1 MTPAEMTLVVLVG
14 GESSRMGTPKH
25 LLPLPGGTI
34 LDRILDRLGG
44 MFGDVI
50 VAGRGL
56 RPMREGVR
64 TVDDVRCERC
74 PLVGILSGLQASR
87 TAFSFVIA
95 CDMPFVEPSLVELL
109 ASKAGGGVDVVV
121 PVVGGFFE
129 PLCAVYGRAVTGA
142 IAECLDSGRTKTTS
156 FFGSARLAEVD
167 EREIRSVDPALASF
181 VNLNTPSDYLRH
193 CASS

>member
-1 MTPAEMTLVVLVG
+1 MTTPEMTLVVLVG

-56 RPMREGVR
+56 RTMREGAR
-64 TVDDVRCERC
+64 IVDDVRSERC

-87 TAFSFVIA
+87 TSFSFVIA

-109 ASKAGGGVDVVV
+109 SSKAGWGVDVVV
-121 PVVGGFFE
+121 PVVGGFYE

-142 IAECLDSGRTKTTS
+142 MAESLDSGRTKTTS
-156 FFGSARLAEVD
+156 FFASARLAEVGED
-167 EREIRSVDPALASF
+167 EIRSVDPGLSSF
-181 VNLNTPSDYLRH
+181 VNLNTPADYRRY